1 MPLVKHAS
9 GDYYCYVED
18 AGKGAWA
25 YGPLHHSEIPA
36 TAAGAMEILDAQDRE
51 RMEEDGTW
59 LYDEVVA
66 NRAFGVDYPAPEE
79 QSTGREP
86 IITDERPAFDY
97 TEPVTGRTM
106 TYTVGFITDEYIP
119 CMALFAGDSNT
130 PILIPVDIMVH
141 AIEIGA
147 EKEGN

>member
-1 MPLVKHAS
+1 MPLVKHVS
-9 GDYYCYVED
+9 GDFYCYAED

-36 TAAGAMEILDAQDRE
+36 TAAGAMETLEAQDRE
-51 RMEEDGTW
+51 RMEEDGAW
-59 LYDEVVA
+59 LYDEIVA
-66 NRAFGVDYPAPEE
+66 NRAFGVDYPAP
-79 QSTGREP
+79 TGREP
-86 IITDERPAFDY
+86 LITDERPGFDY
-97 TEPVTGRTM
+97 EEPVTGRTI
-106 TYTVGFITDEYIP
+106 TYTVGYITDEYIP

-147 EKEGN
+147 EKEGS

>member
-1 MPLVKHAS
+1 MPLVKHVS
-9 GDYYCYVED
+9 GDFYCYAED

-36 TAAGAMEILDAQDRE
+36 TAAGAMEILDAQDLKSL
-51 RMEEDGTW
+51 EEDGAW
-59 LYDEVVA
+59 LYDEVIA

-97 TEPVTGRTM
+97 KEPVTGRTI
-106 TYTVGFITDEYIP
+106 TYTVGYITDEYIP
-119 CMALFAGDSNT
+119 VMALFVGDDNT
-130 PILIPVDIMVH
+130 PIIIPADILLH
-141 AIEIGA
+141 AAKLGA
-147 EKEGN
+147 EKR